1 MTALLLDILRL
12 TIERIPTPRTMKP
25 EHLKIEAGWHTPNPG
40 GQQVGMPGTI
50 VKATHIPTGLVAQCD
65 CERSQMRNKNICL
78 AMLEYGLA
86 ELGWKE
92 Q

>member
-1 MTALLLDILRL
+1 
-12 TIERIPTPRTMKP
+12 MKL
-25 EHLKIEAGWHTPNPG
+25 EHLKIEAGHHPQNPG
-40 GQQVGMPGTI
+40 GQHVGMVTPL
-50 VKATHIPTGLVAQCD
+50 VKVTHLPTGLVAQSD

-92 Q
+92 